1 MRDAIAVDL
10 VKLDDDSVSNDS
22 IYTAEEHIE
31 WSPMEY
37 ERYLLHKNFRIHL
50 VNLEPE
56 WSNLNYEQSTAPTE
70 KRTWERMYQGMKISE
85 ELARYF
91 YNVFASSES
100 EYVYVP
106 TTNANDFYSEV
117 ALVPNTHPDFKPIS
131 TRAFYDKE
139 WMKYK

>member
-1 MRDAIAVDL
+1 
-10 VKLDDDSVSNDS
+10 
-22 IYTAEEHIE
+22 
-31 WSPMEY
+31 
-37 ERYLLHKNFRIHL
+37 
-50 VNLEPE
+50 
-56 WSNLNYEQSTAPTE
+56 
-70 KRTWERMYQGMKISE
+70 MKISE

-106 TTNANDFYSEV
+106 TTNANDFCSEV